1 MSCRSTELGGMKA
14 VSDALKRMVA
24 KKREENGIRSNNA
37 KRPFTAPEVRG
48 MAWELSLKNILRLD

>member
-1 MSCRSTELGGMKA
+1 MKA